1 MRGAGGTEGGV
12 GRFFLGLVMF
22 LGGGYLFLESIRV
35 TSGFHWGRALF
46 QVGGVGLTG
55 GMILIPFVLGVGML
69 FYNARNPLGW
79 VVAGGALVAL
89 SFGVI
94 ANVQMHLRDMSAF
107 TLISIL
113 VLTVGG
119 LGLLLGSLRARPA
132 GGRAGRQLP

>member
-12 GRFFLGLVMF
+12 GRFFLGLTMF
-22 LGGGYLFLESIRV
+22 VGGGYLFLESIRV

-55 GMILIPFVLGVGML
+55 GMVLIPFVIGVGML
-69 FYNARNPLGW
+69 FYNGKNPLGW
-79 VVAGGALVAL
+79 LVAAGSLVAL

-94 ANVQMHLRDMSAF
+94 SNVEMHLRDMSAF
-107 TLISIL
+107 QLICIL

-119 LGLLLGSLRARPA
+119 LGLLLGSLRERPA
-132 GGRAGRQLP
+132 TGRAGRELP